1 MGMPSTARRARE
13 EALNRHRREVRHW
26 KRVAHTFMM
35 MSAIIMGVLIL
46 FILHADDWHTDKP
59 MPMQRLT
66 VVTDGFMDR
75 DGNWRSFDNG
85 EKISVQQWKP

>member
-13 EALNRHRREVRHW
+13 EALNRHRREVDRW
-26 KRVAHTFMM
+26 KLVAIVNFVCLCFVAGVHYY
-35 MSAIIMGVLIL
+35 GVLS
-46 FILHADDWHTDKP
+46 DDWRTDKP

-66 VVTDGFMDR
+66 VVTEGFMDR
-75 DGNWRSFDNG
+75 DGNWRSFDSG

>member
-26 KRVAHTFMM
+26 QRVSCMTLIVF
-35 MSAIIMGVLIL
+35 IIMGSVAMYLAL
-46 FILHADDWHTDKP
+46 SEDWRTDKP

-66 VVTDGFMDR
+66 VVTEGFMDR
-75 DGNWRSFDNG
+75 DGNWRSFDSG